1 MRTLPTVS
9 IGTAALLAAASA
21 ALVSHRNLRRELAST
36 RVELADA
43 RELAFRDSLTGLAN
57 RAAIDVELTRRGA
70 GSEPYAV
77 VLVDLDLFKLVNDT
91 HGHGAGDMVLVETAR
106 RLCSLVDP
114 HRDLVGRLGGDEFVI
129 LASAPLG
136 WLGWKLAQDAAD
148 VMRAPISVVDKHG
161 RPQQVEVT
169 ASVGVL
175 NAMPGDDLASVKRSA
190 DVALYWAKAAGR
202 NRSVEFGPDAP
213 LIPVVP
219 GERPQSRLREGGAL
233 AGVTR

>member
-21 ALVSHRNLRRELAST
+21 ALVSHRNLRHKLAST

-57 RAAIDVELTRRGA
+57 RAAIDVELARRGA

-91 HGHGAGDMVLVETAR
+91 YGHAAGDLVLAETAR
-106 RLCSLVDP
+106 RLAGVTDL
-114 HRDLVGRLGGDEFVI
+114 RTDLVGRLGGDEFLI
-129 LASAPLG
+129 LASSPMGLIS
-136 WLGWKLAQDAAD
+136 WQLAQDAASA
-148 VMRAPISVVDKHG
+148 MRRPITITDG
-161 RPQQVEVT
+161 LQVEVT

-175 NAMPGDDLASVKRSA
+175 HAMPGDDVRAALRSA
-190 DVALYWAKAAGR
+190 DVALYRAKAAGR
-202 NRSVEFGPDAP
+202 NRAVEFGPSAA
-213 LIPVVP
+213 LIGIPAD
-219 GERPQSRLREGGAL
+219 ERPLVRLREGGAL

>member
-1 MRTLPTVS
+1 MIRLRHACAGLGVL
-9 IGTAALLAAASA
+9 ALSAAAFA
-21 ALVSHRNLRRELAST
+21 AECRLRRELADT
-36 RVELADA
+36 RVELAA
-43 RELAFRDSLTGLAN
+43 VRVRAFHDRLTGLAN
-57 RAAIDVELTRRGA
+57 RDAFDVELDRRAA
-70 GSEPYAV
+70 GSEPYAL

-136 WLGWKLAQDAAD
+136 WLGWKLAQDAAS
-148 VMRAPISVVDKHG
+148 VMRTPISVVDKHG
-161 RPQQVEVT
+161 KPQQVEVT

-175 NAMPGDDLASVKRSA
+175 NAMPGDDLASVKRSG
-190 DVALYWAKAAGR
+190 DVALYRAKAAGR